1 MYEVQCEK
9 VVKAE
14 EQGRRE
20 RWGIKAGYIVVSRQG
35 YAFLGAYANVWI
47 KIKCK

>member
-1 MYEVQCEK
+1 MTE
-9 VVKAE
+9 AE

-35 YAFLGAYANVWI
+35 YAFLAVYANVWI
-47 KIKCK
+47 KSKCK